1 MHETRYWKKVRN
13 TVQAYIQPLQVT
25 RHSHG
30 LSAEDQGAIFRTL
43 ETIGKVHDRLAPQV
57 AKHADHAHV
66 VTGVELVAK
75 VYFEAREALLE
86 TYGPYALKHGEAMAA
101 LRAARARPAVAQA
114 LNIISS
120 QDPKVEGESLES
132 LLSLPLSYAL
142 ELRDLFAGLR
152 ALCNASEPGFA
163 ALEAVCGTL
172 NEISAAVARGGG
184 AAAATVEAPGAGAPQ
199 GAAGQVHESI
209 ARVLTAGQYGSL
221 RPALPAASPAPA
233 AAAAA
238 APPPAAP
245 AGSAS
250 MPLPRSAV
258 VTGEVI
264 STDAVVGAQNEADLA
279 ARRLDEMELEVQLKE
294 QELKLAQEEVARV
307 EAEARKRGLDASG
320 GGGGGGGGV
329 SASALDASLR
339 ALQEE
344 ERELMARLS
353 TSENRGVFEMFL
365 HRKKELEAEEAKLSA
380 TLAEHEETLSQIRMR
395 LANPPTSVLP
405 SDQAKAALYLSWK
418 RALAEREELLRQARR
433 RKHELLR
440 DLKAR
445 FETQVVL
452 LELERR
458 SAVDGLKEAVAAEKA
473 KVETYKAELVS
484 VESSIESARA
494 AMKRFRDEFESL
506 RVGLL
511 MDRMAKSQQVANLS
525 ERRSRLEREAA
536 QFQEAVEA
544 ARQKVAAEESAK
556 WEAKLAEERERGERR
571 IAEEQK
577 LIAAKIE
584 QVRNALAE
592 RYEAGFRPLL
602 RETEA
607 RHVEELQRVVALQRE
622 LEAKEAELRAAHETA
637 RGLSAAVTVASEGGA
652 AVRDPTTSEVVP
664 EWKLREFEDLKAAV
678 AGLWEQLDVPAE
690 DITAFLSEADL
701 MAPYSPQGAWR

>member
-1 MHETRYWKKVRN
+1 
-13 TVQAYIQPLQVT
+13 
-25 RHSHG
+25 
-30 LSAEDQGAIFRTL
+30 
-43 ETIGKVHDRLAPQV
+43 
-57 AKHADHAHV
+57 
-66 VTGVELVAK
+66 
-75 VYFEAREALLE
+75 
-86 TYGPYALKHGEAMAA
+86 
-101 LRAARARPAVAQA
+101 
-114 LNIISS
+114 
-120 QDPKVEGESLES
+120 
-132 LLSLPLSYAL
+132 
-142 ELRDLFAGLR
+142 
-152 ALCNASEPGFA
+152 
-163 ALEAVCGTL
+163 
-172 NEISAAVARGGG
+172 
-184 AAAATVEAPGAGAPQ
+184 
-199 GAAGQVHESI
+199 
-209 ARVLTAGQYGSL
+209 
-221 RPALPAASPAPA
+221 
-233 AAAAA
+233 
-238 APPPAAP
+238 
-245 AGSAS
+245 
-250 MPLPRSAV
+250 
-258 VTGEVI
+258 
-264 STDAVVGAQNEADLA
+264 
-279 ARRLDEMELEVQLKE
+279 
-294 QELKLAQEEVARV
+294 
-307 EAEARKRGLDASG
+307 
-320 GGGGGGGGV
+320 
-329 SASALDASLR
+329 
-339 ALQEE
+339 
-344 ERELMARLS
+344 
-353 TSENRGVFEMFL
+353 MFL

-525 ERRSRLEREAA
+525 ERRSRLEREVA

-556 WEAKLAEERERGERR
+556 GEAKLAEERERGERR